1 MCRCS
6 ACEPDSHGVACGGAI
21 PSTRRNATCL
31 CLTGSTRSRPPWLKQ
46 YRRLCRRPSRRCRAL
61 HRKCHDI
68 ITQHS
73 QHPSLTHCRLS
84 FTQGFLL
91 GQFSIALIIFFFI
104 KFFIFGEPPSADDRA
119 LHLSSLRRAR
129 TLAHQQSLHSLKQ
142 RTRSNSTTTPA
153 LRHKHSR
160 SIIKKGEESRGGP
173 SIATILAKTYYNVK
187 GHQPESLDWFNVL
200 IAQTIA
206 QLRADARQD
215 GAVLTSLTEVLNAGS
230 KPDWIGE
237 IRVTEIALGDEF
249 PIFSNCRVMPA
260 EDGFWYGPGTTGDNE
275 GRLQAR
281 MDVDLS
287 DVITIGIETTLN
299 LNWPKPFSAVLPVAL
314 AVTVVRFS
322 GTLALSFIPS
332 SSPPS
337 TAAPTPSP
345 TSHTHDRDRDPRTPG
360 DPPRPSTSSSNPSS
374 STTNPPPHRPTT
386 LAFTFLDDYRLD
398 LSVRSLVGSRSRL
411 QDVPKIAQ
419 LIESRVHAWFD
430 DRAVEPRFQ
439 QISLPS
445 LWPRKHNTRGGATE
459 DADADA
465 EDEGIDVGSPSPEE
479 DDVAV
484 PAAGLGL
491 DVPPGPSA
499 TTLEERI
506 AAEGAKLREAEIRA
520 GERNATRRGDAGMRW
535 RGDASQ
541 ARDESRP
548 RAPNRLKSEHY
559 SGQKGMP
566 GAMLE

>member
-1 MCRCS
+1 MVKAVPTPAPILS
-6 ACEPDSHGVACGGAI
+6 PLPQPAMQGGA
-21 PSTRRNATCL
+21 S
-31 CLTGSTRSRPPWLKQ
+31 SS
-46 YRRLCRRPSRRCRAL
+46 
-61 HRKCHDI
+61 
-68 ITQHS
+68 
-73 QHPSLTHCRLS
+73 
-84 FTQGFLL
+84 QGFLL

-119 LHLSSLRRAR
+119 LHLNSLRRAR

-142 RTRSNSTTTPA
+142 RTRSNSIATPA

-200 IAQTIA
+200 VAQTIA

-230 KPDWIGE
+230 KPDWIGQ

-299 LNWPKPFSAVLPVAL
+299 LNWPKPMSAVLPVAL

-337 TAAPTPSP
+337 TVAQTPSP
-345 TSHTHDRDRDPRTPG
+345 TSPTHPHMPDRDPPTLG
-360 DPPRPSTSSSNPSS
+360 DHPRPSTSSSSPNPSS
-374 STTNPPPHRPTT
+374 ANPAPHRPTT

-430 DRAVEPRFQ
+430 ERAVEPRFQ

-459 DADADA
+459 DA
-465 EDEGIDVGSPSPEE
+465 EDEGIDVENPSPE

-491 DVPPGPSA
+491 EVPSVAPA
-499 TTLEERI
+499 LTLEERAE
-506 AAEGAKLREAEIRA
+506 AAGAELREAEIRA
-520 GERNATRRGDAGMRW
+520 GERKPARRGDQGMRW
-535 RGDASQ
+535 RGEATHP
-541 ARDESRP
+541 RDGNRP
-548 RAPNRLKSEHY
+548 HAPNRFKSEHY

>member
-1 MCRCS
+1 MARPVPTPVPPPVPTP
-6 ACEPDSHGVACGGAI
+6 AMQ
-21 PSTRRNATCL
+21 
-31 CLTGSTRSRPPWLKQ
+31 GSS
-46 YRRLCRRPSRRCRAL
+46 S
-61 HRKCHDI
+61 
-68 ITQHS
+68 
-73 QHPSLTHCRLS
+73 LS

-91 GQFSIALIIFFFI
+91 GQFSIALLIFFFI

-119 LHLSSLRRAR
+119 LHLNSLRRAR

-215 GAVLTSLTEVLNAGS
+215 GAVLTSLTDVLNSGS

-260 EDGFWYGPGTTGDNE
+260 EDGFWYGPGTAGDNE

-314 AVTVVRFS
+314 TVSVVRFS
-322 GTLALSFIPS
+322 GTLAMSFMPS

-337 TAAPTPSP
+337 TAANTHSPSSN
-345 TSHTHDRDRDPRTPG
+345 SHPRDAQKGPSDPA
-360 DPPRPSTSSSNPSS
+360 RPSTSSSSNPSTS
-374 STTNPPPHRPTT
+374 NPMPHRPTT

-398 LSVRSLVGSRSRL
+398 LSVGSLVGSRSRL

-430 DRAVEPRFQ
+430 ERAVEPRFQ

-459 DADADA
+459 DA
-465 EDEGIDVGSPSPEE
+465 EDEGVDAASPAPLD

-484 PAAGLGL
+484 PAAGMGLGL
-491 DVPPGPSA
+491 ESTAAGGGGGGGSFIPPATSA
-499 TTLEERI
+499 PATLEERI
-506 AAEGAKLREAEIRA
+506 EAEGAKLREAEIRA
-520 GERNATRRGDAGMRW
+520 GERKAVQRGDDGMRERERERERE
-535 RGDASQ
+535 RGES
-541 ARDESRP
+541 SRP
-548 RAPNRLKSEHY
+548 QAPSRFKSEHY

>member
-1 MCRCS
+1 M
-6 ACEPDSHGVACGGAI
+6 
-21 PSTRRNATCL
+21 
-31 CLTGSTRSRPPWLKQ
+31 Q
-46 YRRLCRRPSRRCRAL
+46 
-61 HRKCHDI
+61 
-68 ITQHS
+68 
-73 QHPSLTHCRLS
+73 
-84 FTQGFLL
+84 
-91 GQFSIALIIFFFI
+91 
-104 KFFIFGEPPSADDRA
+104 
-119 LHLSSLRRAR
+119 
-129 TLAHQQSLHSLKQ
+129 
-142 RTRSNSTTTPA
+142 
-153 LRHKHSR
+153 
-160 SIIKKGEESRGGP
+160 
-173 SIATILAKTYYNVK
+173 

-215 GAVLTSLTEVLNAGS
+215 DAVLTSLTDVLNAGS

-260 EDGFWYGPGTTGDNE
+260 QDGFWYGPGTMGDNE

-314 AVTVVRFS
+314 AVSIVRFS
-322 GTLALSFIPS
+322 GTLAMSFIPS

-337 TAAPTPSP
+337 TTAATPSP
-345 TSHTHDRDRDPRTPG
+345 SHPNDRDMRTPS
-360 DPPRPSTSSSNPSS
+360 DPPRPSTSSSNPSTAN
-374 STTNPPPHRPTT
+374 STPHRPTT

-430 DRAVEPRFQ
+430 ERAVEPRFQ

-445 LWPRKHNTRGGATE
+445 LWPRKHNTRGGAAE
-459 DADADA
+459 DAEAEAEA
-465 EDEGIDVGSPSPEE
+465 EDQGIDAGSRPPE
-479 DDVAV
+479 DHVAV

-491 DVPPGPSA
+491 EAPHTPSA
-499 TTLEERI
+499 PTTLEDRI
-506 AAEGAKLREAEIRA
+506 EAEGAKLREAEIRA
-520 GERNATRRGDAGMRW
+520 GERKATRGGDDGMRW
-535 RGDASQ
+535 RGEASRSRDAT
-541 ARDESRP
+541 RP
-548 RAPNRLKSEHY
+548 QAPNRFKSEHY

>member
-1 MCRCS
+1 M
-6 ACEPDSHGVACGGAI
+6 ATQVATPLPLPIPQGSSSYAI
-21 PSTRRNATCL
+21 SPCNIYQPP
-31 CLTGSTRSRPPWLKQ
+31 LTP
-46 YRRLCRRPSRRCRAL
+46 
-61 HRKCHDI
+61 
-68 ITQHS
+68 HS
-73 QHPSLTHCRLS
+73 LS

-91 GQFSIALIIFFFI
+91 GQLSIALLIFFFI
-104 KFFIFGEPPSADDRA
+104 KFFIFGEPPSADDRS
-119 LHLSSLRRAR
+119 LHLNSLRRAR
-129 TLAHQQSLHSLKQ
+129 TLAHQQSIKQ
-142 RTRSNSTTTPA
+142 LRTRSNSISLS
-153 LRHKHSR
+153 LRHKDSR
-160 SIIKKGEESRGGP
+160 SIIRKGEETRGGP

-215 GAVLTSLTEVLNAGS
+215 DAILGSLTEVLNSGS

-237 IRVTEIALGDEF
+237 IKVNEIALGDEF

-260 EDGFWYGPGTTGDNE
+260 EDGFWYGPGTTGTEE

-299 LNWPKPFSAVLPVAL
+299 LNWPKPLSAVLPVAL
-314 AVTVVRFS
+314 AVSIVRFS

-337 TAAPTPSP
+337 TSTNTPNPEHHRSNS
-345 TSHTHDRDRDPRTPG
+345 TAS
-360 DPPRPSTSSSNPSS
+360 STS
-374 STTNPPPHRPTT
+374 PPHRPTT

-430 DRAVEPRFQ
+430 ERAVEPRFQ
-439 QISLPS
+439 QIVLPS

-459 DADADA
+459 DVEASEADL
-465 EDEGIDVGSPSPEE
+465 DEEVILEEEE
-479 DDVAV
+479 DGGYTL
-484 PAAGLGL
+484 P
-491 DVPPGPSA
+491 VPPQLRHPSA
-499 TTLEERI
+499 ASTSLE
-506 AAEGAKLREAEIRA
+506 AEGAKLREAEIRA
-520 GERNATRRGDAGMRW
+520 GVRKQERPGMNR
-535 RGDASQ
+535 AQ
-541 ARDESRP
+541 TSREEGVRYRP
-548 RAPNRLKSEHY
+548 KPVSRTSEGW

-566 GAMLE
+566 GALAPGAFR

>member
-1 MCRCS
+1 MTS
-6 ACEPDSHGVACGGAI
+6 PPEPPLIC
-21 PSTRRNATCL
+21 
-31 CLTGSTRSRPPWLKQ
+31 
-46 YRRLCRRPSRRCRAL
+46 
-61 HRKCHDI
+61 
-68 ITQHS
+68 
-73 QHPSLTHCRLS
+73 CRLS

-119 LHLSSLRRAR
+119 LHLNSLRRAR

-275 GRLQAR
+275 SRLQAR

-299 LNWPKPFSAVLPVAL
+299 LNWPKPLSAVLPVAL
-314 AVTVVRFS
+314 AVTIVRFS

-337 TAAPTPSP
+337 TQAQTPTPTSP
-345 TSHTHDRDRDPRTPG
+345 THSHVPDRDPRTPG
-360 DPPRPSTSSSNPSS
+360 DSRTSNDPPRPSTSSSNPSS
-374 STTNPPPHRPTT
+374 TANPAPHRPTA

-430 DRAVEPRFQ
+430 ERAVEPRFQ

-445 LWPRKHNTRGGATE
+445 LWPRKHNTRGGAAE
-459 DADADA
+459 DAA
-465 EDEGIDVGSPSPEE
+465 EEEGGDSPE
-479 DDVAV
+479 DDIAV
-484 PAAGLGL
+484 QASATGLGL
-491 DVPPGPSA
+491 EVPASSA
-499 TTLEERI
+499 APAQPTTLEERVE
-506 AAEGAKLREAEIRA
+506 AAGAELREAEVQA
-520 GERNATRRGDAGMRW
+520 GERKATRRGDEGMRW
-535 RGDASQ
+535 RGEASQ
-541 ARDESRP
+541 PREGSRP
-548 RAPNRLKSEHY
+548 HVQNRFKSEHY